1 MTERRQQKR
10 IPKDFAAKL
19 EAARARRTMRGERR
33 IITALFCDV
42 VGSTAM
48 AEQLDPEEWGEIMDD
63 AFDFLIAP
71 IYRYEGTVA
80 RLMGDAI
87 LAFFGAP
94 IAHEDDPE
102 RAILAGLEMVAD
114 IQPFR
119 DLIQRDYALDFNVR
133 VGINTGPVVVGEVGS
148 DLALEYTAMGDA
160 VNLAA
165 RMEQTAAPGTVQVSS
180 HTYKLVAPLFDFELL
195 GKIDLKGKSEP
206 VTVYRPL
213 GRKQVPGRLRGIEG
227 ISAPLIG
234 RAQEIERL
242 RKMVAEVRRGRG
254 QIACLIGEAGLG
266 KSRLIQELQADWP
279 DEASWTEMHGVS
291 YNTTSPY
298 GMFLQLLRQACFID
312 EYDSPEVVRQKLS
325 AMMEEGQPEWT
336 EEAIYAIEM
345 LMAVAEA
352 EDITSRS
359 NGKRI
364 EGEALK
370 RELHEALLKMWQYG
384 ASNGPTV
391 MVFDDLHW
399 GDEASVEL
407 LLHLCQMV
415 GDLPVMFLCAFRPYR
430 NSPAWQL
437 KRTLASRYPE
447 RYTEIV
453 LNPLS
458 DEDSDVLVGSLLA
471 IADLPNQ
478 LRQLI
483 LQKTEGNP
491 FFIEEVVRTLIDSGA
506 VIRDQSGLH
515 WRVETKVDEI
525 ALPDNVQALLI
536 ARIDRLEKEIRRTLQ
551 LAAVIGRSFYHRVL
565 KTISDVATTLDEQL
579 ETLQRVELIYEAAR
593 LPELEYMFRH
603 ELTRDAAYKSILRRH
618 RRQFHR
624 RVGQALEAL
633 FPDRLEEESPRL
645 AYHFYEAGD
654 SERALK
660 YHTMAA
666 DAAAGIYAN
675 AEAVVHYTHALEV
688 ARRVPVSNEQ
698 LIYLYTSRG
707 RTLEVSGKYDSALA
721 NYEELETLARERAD
735 STLELAALIPR
746 ATIYSTAT
754 VKQDL
759 EQGQALSERALALSQ
774 EVKDLRAEAK
784 VLWNMMLLEVSAGR
798 DNRRSVAYGERSIA
812 IARQQNLREELAY
825 ALHDIAFPYHT
836 IGQFQ
841 QALAAREEAQ
851 ELWRELGNLPMLADN
866 LVSAAA
872 GYFVLGD
879 FDKTL
884 SLSQEALKISQSI
897 GSLWGQAYSFF
908 TMGPVYL
915 ERGQMERGIKALQ
928 DGLPLAEQANFTA
941 PQVMNPA
948 RLAWIYGYLGDIERG
963 FEMAHFALAKSDQFG
978 LIRGFVLVALAR
990 LHLYDGNLAKATT
1003 ALEEAQSA
1011 LDTDD
1016 INEILFSLF
1025 VQAASEIALASRE
1038 YDRVLGL
1045 TENVI
1050 TSMRNFGIRLFLYD
1064 MLHLRGRALF
1074 GLGRTAE
1081 ASSILAEAQTE
1092 AEELGS
1098 RRSLLHI
1105 LPSRI
1110 EVEVQIG
1117 NMGEVETLRKQV
1129 LEIIGFID
1137 NHIGQPQLRA
1147 SFREL
1152 PTVLAMLMEGQ

>member
-19 EAARARRTMRGERR
+19 EAARARRTMQGERR

-234 RAQEIERL
+234 RGQEIERL

-325 AMMEEGQPEWT
+325 AMMEEGPPEWT

-437 KRTLASRYPE
+437 KQTLASRYPE

-458 DEDSDVLVGSLLA
+458 DEDSDVLVDSLLA

-491 FFIEEVVRTLIDSGA
+491 FFIEEVVRTLIDSGV
-506 VIRDQSGLH
+506 VIRDESGLH

-721 NYEELETLARERAD
+721 NYEELETLARERVD
-735 STLELAALIPR
+735 RNLELAALIPQ

-754 VKQDL
+754 VEYDL
-759 EQGQALSERALALSQ
+759 EQGRALSERALA
-774 EVKDLRAEAK
+774 
-784 VLWNMMLLEVSAGR
+784 
-798 DNRRSVAYGERSIA
+798 
-812 IARQQNLREELAY
+812 
-825 ALHDIAFPYHT
+825 
-836 IGQFQ
+836 
-841 QALAAREEAQ
+841 
-851 ELWRELGNLPMLADN
+851 
-866 LVSAAA
+866 
-872 GYFVLGD
+872 
-879 FDKTL
+879 
-884 SLSQEALKISQSI
+884 
-897 GSLWGQAYSFF
+897 
-908 TMGPVYL
+908 
-915 ERGQMERGIKALQ
+915 
-928 DGLPLAEQANFTA
+928 
-941 PQVMNPA
+941 
-948 RLAWIYGYLGDIERG
+948 
-963 FEMAHFALAKSDQFG
+963 
-978 LIRGFVLVALAR
+978 
-990 LHLYDGNLAKATT
+990 
-1003 ALEEAQSA
+1003 
-1011 LDTDD
+1011 
-1016 INEILFSLF
+1016 
-1025 VQAASEIALASRE
+1025 
-1038 YDRVLGL
+1038 
-1045 TENVI
+1045 
-1050 TSMRNFGIRLFLYD
+1050 
-1064 MLHLRGRALF
+1064 
-1074 GLGRTAE
+1074 
-1081 ASSILAEAQTE
+1081 
-1092 AEELGS
+1092 
-1098 RRSLLHI
+1098 
-1105 LPSRI
+1105 
-1110 EVEVQIG
+1110 
-1117 NMGEVETLRKQV
+1117 
-1129 LEIIGFID
+1129 
-1137 NHIGQPQLRA
+1137 
-1147 SFREL
+1147 
-1152 PTVLAMLMEGQ
+1152 